1 MASLVPTKKFLVW
14 APPIGQVVY
23 QKEVEILTKSLSEV
37 VIARGLSEVVVVGG
51 GRKVLVSDV
60 AKVAVLKYAISLNE
74 ATIEKIDADL
84 ISCTDIIESNI
95 IGAKSV
101 PNNSELIYPS
111 ALCRAA
117 VFARVVSLMQCKS
130 GVRSNVIK
138 CLVSML
144 DADVVPNFSSPE
156 LAGLE
161 LCLVITGTGASCHVN
176 GIAMS
181 STAAFSVV
189 GLTHV
194 DLTAQEALTIKLG
207 QFWSTGCA
215 CLIAAGAA
223 NMVNMMDSVAALSCD
238 SFGANIEPFDAAHF
252 DSCRQHRGQI
262 SSASNLRLL
271 LQGSN
276 RVNSPASN
284 TSTAA
289 LAFSCIPQVNGPAQD
304 YISTTVKLVSII
316 FSLPCLSMNYL
327 HESIWL
333 IKKQLLCN
341 DLSTIL

>member
-14 APPIGQVVY
+14 TPPIGQVIDKKKVDL
-23 QKEVEILTKSLSEV
+23 LTKVLSEV
-37 VIARGLSEVVVVGG
+37 VIASSTPTVRGLSEVVVVGG

-74 ATIEKIDADL
+74 ATIEKINTDL
-84 ISCTDIIESNI
+84 ISSTDIIESDI
-95 IGAKSV
+95 IGADSV
-101 PNNSELIYPS
+101 PNNSVLIYPP

-130 GVRSNVIK
+130 GVRSDVIK

-161 LCLVITGTGASCHVN
+161 LCLAITGTGASCHAN
-176 GIAMS
+176 GIVTS
-181 STAAFSVV
+181 SAAAFLMHGLSHV
-189 GLTHV
+189 G
-194 DLTAQEALTIKLG
+194 LTAQEALTIKLG

-215 CLIAAGAA
+215 CLVAAGAA

-238 SFGANIEPFDAAHF
+238 SFGANIEPFDAGHF

-284 TSTAA
+284 TSNAA
-289 LAFSCIPQVNGPAQD
+289 LAFSSIPQVNGPAQD

-316 FSLPCLSMNYL
+316 LSLSALYV
-327 HESIWL
+327 
-333 IKKQLLCN
+333 
-341 DLSTIL
+341 